1 MGSLT
6 DLRVKVDGNEVG
18 FFAADDQRL
27 SEVKAARLVDAG
39 DPLLVDLPLKSPAN
53 TNDKFCH
60 STAARTPSTPHV
72 GTHRLDYWADFP
84 GGTSTPSSVM
94 VRCF

>member
-6 DLRVKVDGNEVG
+6 DLRVKVNGDEVG

-39 DPLLVDLPLKSPAN
+39 DPLLVDLLLKASSNSNNNPLFS
-53 TNDKFCH
+53 
-60 STAARTPSTPHV
+60 
-72 GTHRLDYWADFP
+72 RLHQ
-84 GGTSTPSSVM
+84 TSTTTH
-94 VRCF
+94 CW